1 MTLAELM
8 ARHRTLTTDDVGP
21 PYFVSDE
28 MLVGFLNE
36 AVAEAAVRGRLL
48 HESADADIC
57 EIEVLAGVSSHPL
70 HPSLFELDH
79 AAFLPVGETR
89 RKPVKQTSQEWLDAH
104 APEWRDEVGDPEYLI
119 QGDTSVRLVPK
130 PDRDGVLLLEG
141 YRTPRAPMVDP
152 DDSPEING
160 LHHPYLVEWSQ
171 FRHFSIL
178 DSEMYDPARAAAFK
192 AAFTAYFGERPDADL
207 RRITRED
214 VPHVTEPF
222 LP

>member
-28 MLVGFLNE
+28 MLAGFLNE

-48 HESADADIC
+48 HESADPDIC
-57 EIEVLAGVSSHPL
+57 QISVVAGTAAYPL
-70 HPSLFELDH
+70 HASLYELDH
-79 AAFLPVGETR
+79 AAFLPSGETR
-89 RKPVKQTSQEWLDAH
+89 RRPVKQVSQEWLDAC
-104 APEWRDEVGDPEYLI
+104 APEWRDEAGDPEYLI
-119 QGDTSVRLVPK
+119 QADTSVRLIPL
-130 PDRDGVLLLEG
+130 PERDGTLLLEG
-141 YRTPRAPMVDP
+141 YRTPKVPMAAPT
-152 DDSPEING
+152 DSPEINA

-192 AAFTAYFGERPDADL
+192 AAFTAYFGERPDSDL

-214 VPHVTEPF
+214 VPQVTEPF

>member
-28 MLVGFLNE
+28 MLAGFLNE
-36 AVAEAAVRGRLL
+36 AVAEAVVRGRLL
-48 HESADADIC
+48 HESADPAICQIPVVADTS
-57 EIEVLAGVSSHPL
+57 AYPL
-70 HPSLFELDH
+70 HASLYELDH
-79 AAFLPVGETR
+79 VAFLPAGETR
-89 RKPVKQTSQEWLDAH
+89 RRPVKQTSQEWLDAY

-119 QGDTSVRLVPK
+119 QADTSVRLIPR
-130 PDRDGVLLLEG
+130 PDRDGTLILEG
-141 YRTPRAPMVDP
+141 YRTPKVPMAAPT
-152 DDSPEING
+152 DSPEINA

-192 AAFTAYFGERPDADL
+192 AAFTAYFGERPDSDL

-214 VPHVTEPF
+214 VPHVTEAF

>member
-1 MTLAELM
+1 M
-8 ARHRTLTTDDVGP
+8 
-21 PYFVSDE
+21 
-28 MLVGFLNE
+28 
-36 AVAEAAVRGRLL
+36 VADT
-48 HESADADIC
+48 SAY
-57 EIEVLAGVSSHPL
+57 PL
-70 HPSLFELDH
+70 HASLYELDH
-79 AAFLPVGETR
+79 VAFLPAGETR
-89 RKPVKQTSQEWLDAH
+89 RRPVKQTSQEWLDAY

-119 QGDTSVRLVPK
+119 QADTSVRLIPL
-130 PDRDGVLLLEG
+130 PERDGTLLLEG
-141 YRTPRAPMVDP
+141 YRTPKVPMAAPT
-152 DDSPEING
+152 DSPEING

-178 DSEMYDPARAAAFK
+178 DSEMYDPARAAAFR

>member
-28 MLVGFLNE
+28 MLAGFLNE

-48 HESADADIC
+48 HESADPAICQIPVVADTS
-57 EIEVLAGVSSHPL
+57 AYPL
-70 HPSLFELDH
+70 HASLYELDH
-79 AAFLPVGETR
+79 VAFLPAGETR
-89 RKPVKQTSQEWLDAH
+89 RKMVKQTSQEWLDAY

-119 QGDTSVRLVPK
+119 QADTSVRLIPR
-130 PDRDGVLLLEG
+130 PDRDGTLILEG
-141 YRTPRAPMVDP
+141 YRTPKVPMAAPT
-152 DDSPEING
+152 DSPEINA

-192 AAFTAYFGERPDADL
+192 AAFTAYFGERPDSDL

-214 VPHVTEPF
+214 VPHVTEAF